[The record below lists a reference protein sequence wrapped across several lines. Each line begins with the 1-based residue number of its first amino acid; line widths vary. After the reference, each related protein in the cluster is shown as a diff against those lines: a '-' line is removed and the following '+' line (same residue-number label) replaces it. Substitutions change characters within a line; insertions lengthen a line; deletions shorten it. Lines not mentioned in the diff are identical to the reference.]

1 MHYVTLATLGSE
13 AKILSKAK
21 EYNVSEDDIK
31 KVFTNINKDLKT
43 NSFVTYELDT
53 DYLSFLTSTIL

>member
-1 MHYVTLATLGSE
+1 VHYITLATLGSK

-21 EYNVSEDDIK
+21 EYNVSEDDIN
-31 KVFTNINKDLKT
+31 KVFKNITKDLKT
-43 NSFVTYELDT
+43 NPFVTYELNT